1 MSTGASSINPFT
13 GINRAQ
19 VITLLAA
26 PPAIGGTTPNTG
38 AFTGLSASSDLTLSG
53 APGKIKPA
61 ANSATAIQFA
71 QADGTAFI
79 SIDTSSKVVNLF
91 STANNAYPEFRVT
104 NNAGTSAD
112 RLGLGVGGTATGDI
126 YQNSGYF
133 LTGTNLDAL
142 LLQAAK
148 TTGVIKF
155 YAGGATNTF
164 LKATLS
170 TTELLMPVILTL
182 SGAPGKIRPA
192 ANSTTALQVAQADGT
207 AFVTFDT
214 TNKII
219 NLFSTANNTYPEIRV
234 TNNGGT
240 TSDRLGNGVGG
251 TATGDLYQNSAYL
264 LAGANLDALLLQVA
278 KASGIF
284 RLIVGGL
291 NPTSEILRAA
301 TSLITI
307 FEAVNIATG
316 TTSGTKIGTST
327 SQKLGFYNAA
337 PVARQT
343 TYTQTFST
351 AASTMSAYT
360 TNAQN
365 SAYTGIDNAQ
375 AGTVYAKLTDL
386 NLLRVAYENLRAMAD
401 NVQQVVNKLIDD
413 NQAYGFAG

>member
-182 SGAPGKIRPA
+182 SGAPGKI
-192 ANSTTALQVAQADGT
+192 
-207 AFVTFDT
+207 
-214 TNKII
+214 
-219 NLFSTANNTYPEIRV
+219 
-234 TNNGGT
+234 
-240 TSDRLGNGVGG
+240 
-251 TATGDLYQNSAYL
+251 
-264 LAGANLDALLLQVA
+264 
-278 KASGIF
+278 
-284 RLIVGGL
+284 
-291 NPTSEILRAA
+291 
-301 TSLITI
+301 
-307 FEAVNIATG
+307 
-316 TTSGTKIGTST
+316 
-327 SQKLGFYNAA
+327 
-337 PVARQT
+337 
-343 TYTQTFST
+343 
-351 AASTMSAYT
+351 
-360 TNAQN
+360 
-365 SAYTGIDNAQ
+365 
-375 AGTVYAKLTDL
+375 
-386 NLLRVAYENLRAMAD
+386 
-401 NVQQVVNKLIDD
+401 
-413 NQAYGFAG
+413 